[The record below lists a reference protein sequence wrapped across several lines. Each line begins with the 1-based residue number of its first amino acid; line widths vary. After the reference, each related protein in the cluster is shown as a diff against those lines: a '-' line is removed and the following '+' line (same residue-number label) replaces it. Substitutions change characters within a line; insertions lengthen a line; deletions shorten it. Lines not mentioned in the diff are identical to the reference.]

1 MKKLFVLVFLLS
13 FLFNKN
19 IHADEKKMFLELEY
33 GTVEIELFEDI
44 APNTVKRIKTLAKNK
59 DCNNGS

>member
-1 MKKLFVLVFLLS
+1 MKKLFVLIFLLS

-33 GTVEIELFEDI
+33 GIVEIELFEDI
-44 APNTVKRIKTLAKNK
+44 APNAVKRIKT
-59 DCNNGS
+59 